1 MGDGSKESSLGAGG
15 CRSQPTGEEEG
26 GEKTPRVMCTPGSP
40 WTRLGKWQAPH
51 CLPMAPGSP
60 LPLPSSPTHLDLL
73 VQQLQGQVLQ
83 RDTIPDVEP
92 WLAEEAGDG
101 SGIPGLAPRVDVL
114 EGLEIVVQGVAH
126 HHLALQ
132 ELEDL

>member
-1 MGDGSKESSLGAGG
+1 MYTWESQDQAGEAAG
-15 CRSQPTGEEEG
+15 PALPAHG
-26 GEKTPRVMCTPGSP
+26 P
-40 WTRLGKWQAPH
+40 W
-51 CLPMAPGSP
+51 LPA
-60 LPLPSSPTHLDLL
+60 PLPSGPTHLDLL
-73 VQQLQGQVLQ
+73 VQQLQGQVLK

-101 SGIPGLAPRVDVL
+101 GGIPGLAPRVDVL

>member
-1 MGDGSKESSLGAGG
+1 MYTRESQDQAREAAGPALPARG
-15 CRSQPTGEEEG
+15 
-26 GEKTPRVMCTPGSP
+26 P
-40 WTRLGKWQAPH
+40 WL
-51 CLPMAPGSP
+51 P
-60 LPLPSSPTHLDLL
+60 LPLPSSPKHLDLL
-73 VQQLQGQVLQ
+73 MQQLQGQVLE
-83 RDTIPDVEP
+83 RDTIADVEP

-114 EGLEIVVQGVAH
+114 EGLEIVVQGMTH